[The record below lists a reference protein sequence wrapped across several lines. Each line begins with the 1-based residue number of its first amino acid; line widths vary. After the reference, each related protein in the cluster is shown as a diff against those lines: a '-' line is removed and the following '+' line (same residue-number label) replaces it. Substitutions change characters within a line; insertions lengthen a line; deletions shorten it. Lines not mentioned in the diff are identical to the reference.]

1 MVTYPALLLRLLR
14 LPICNRL
21 QAATALANKVVHGSE
36 ADRDAY
42 LGFLKA
48 GSSNYPTEIMKHAGV
63 DMTKPDYLEDA
74 FKTFEKRLAEFE
86 SLIEK

>member
-1 MVTYPALLLRLLR
+1 M
-14 LPICNRL
+14 
-21 QAATALANKVVHGSE
+21 VHGSE

-86 SLIEK
+86 SLIE

>member
-1 MVTYPALLLRLLR
+1 M
-14 LPICNRL
+14 
-21 QAATALANKVVHGSE
+21 VHGSE